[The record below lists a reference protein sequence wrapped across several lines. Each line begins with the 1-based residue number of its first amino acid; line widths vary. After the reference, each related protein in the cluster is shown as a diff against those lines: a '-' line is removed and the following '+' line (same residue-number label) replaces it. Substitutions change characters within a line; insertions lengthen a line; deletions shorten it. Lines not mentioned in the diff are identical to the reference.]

1 MSKILQADREY
12 DNNLKQYT
20 RKDAIL
26 SFILFGIIILNYSIL
41 AILQTKF
48 EFIKDNIIIVG
59 CIFNAL
65 MIVITV
71 LFIKLNKQTLNTI
84 GISRGKWK
92 NSIIIGIIVALFL
105 FYNNCI
111 SNLMKGNNLIAIKEI
126 LILLVYYLLV
136 AVCEEIVIRGY
147 IGTRIYGLV
156 KKRWLAVFVVGIL
169 FIIMHFPYRMIA
181 YGMTLSD
188 LTIKNFGW
196 IIDLFI
202 THLIFNFIYLKTNSL
217 YGAIIPHWM
226 SNFAYNI
233 ILNNLS

>member
-1 MSKILQADREY
+1 MLNILQADRDY

-41 AILQTKF
+41 AVLQIKF
-48 EFIKDNIIIVG
+48 EIVKDNIVLVG
-59 CIFNAL
+59 CIFNSL

-71 LFIKLNKQTLNTI
+71 LFIKLNKQTLDTI
-84 GISRGKWK
+84 GISKGKWK
-92 NSIIIGIIVALFL
+92 NSIIIGIIFSSFL

-111 SNLMKGNNLIAIKEI
+111 SNLINGCNLISIQEI

-136 AVCEEIVIRGY
+136 AVCEEFVFRGY
-147 IGTRIYGLV
+147 IGTRIYGFI

-169 FIIMHFPYRMIA
+169 FIIIHFPYRMIA

-188 LTIKNFGW
+188 LSIKNLNW

-202 THLIFNFIYLKTNSL
+202 THLLLNFIYLKTNSL

-233 ILNNLS
+233 ILK

>member
-1 MSKILQADREY
+1 MLKILQADKEY

-26 SFILFGIIILNYSIL
+26 AFILFVIIILNYSIL
-41 AILQTKF
+41 AILQINF
-48 EFIKDNIIIVG
+48 EFIKENIVLVG

-71 LFIKLNKQTLNTI
+71 LFIKLNRQTLNMI
-84 GISRGKWK
+84 GISEGKWK
-92 NSIIIGIIVALFL
+92 SSVIIGIIVASFL

-111 SNLMKGNNLIAIKEI
+111 SNLINGSNLISIQEM

-136 AVCEEIVIRGY
+136 AVCEEFVFRGY
-147 IGTRIYGLV
+147 IGTRIYGLI
-156 KKRWLAVFVVGIL
+156 KKKWLAVFVVGIL

-181 YGMTLSD
+181 YGMTLDD
-188 LTIKNFGW
+188 LTIKNFSW

-202 THLIFNFIYLKTNSL
+202 THFVFNFIYLKTNSL

-233 ILNNLS
+233 ILK

>member
-1 MSKILQADREY
+1 MLKILQADKEY

-26 SFILFGIIILNYSIL
+26 SFILFEIIILNYSIL
-41 AILQTKF
+41 AVLQTKF
-48 EFIKDNIIIVG
+48 EFIKENILLVG
-59 CIFNAL
+59 CIFNVL
-65 MIVITV
+65 MIVITI
-71 LFIKLNKQTLNTI
+71 LFIKLNKQTLSTI
-84 GISRGKWK
+84 GISKGRWK
-92 NSIIIGIIVALFL
+92 SSIIIGIIVASFM

-111 SNLMKGNNLIAIKEI
+111 SNLISGSKLISIQEI

-136 AVCEEIVIRGY
+136 AVCEEFVFRGY
-147 IGTRIYGLV
+147 IGTRIYGLI

-169 FIIMHFPYRMIA
+169 FIVMHFPYRMIA
-181 YGMTLSD
+181 YGMTLND
-188 LTIKNFGW
+188 LTIKNFNW

-202 THLIFNFIYLKTNSL
+202 THLVFNFIYLKTNSL

-233 ILNNLS
+233 ILK

>member
-1 MSKILQADREY
+1 MLKILQADEEY

-26 SFILFGIIILNYSIL
+26 SFILFTIIILNYSIL

-48 EFIKDNIIIVG
+48 EFIKENIVLFG

-65 MIVITV
+65 MIAITV
-71 LFIKLNKQTLNTI
+71 LFIKLNKQRLNTI
-84 GISRGKWK
+84 GISKGKWK
-92 NSIIIGIIVALFL
+92 SSSIIGIIVASFL

-111 SNLMKGNNLIAIKEI
+111 ANSINGSNLISIQEI

-136 AVCEEIVIRGY
+136 AVCEEFVFRGY
-147 IGTRIYGLV
+147 IGTRIYGLI
-156 KKRWLAVFVVGIL
+156 KKKWLAVFVVGIL
-169 FIIMHFPYRMIA
+169 FIIIHFPYRMIA
-181 YGMTLSD
+181 YGMTLND
-188 LTIKNFGW
+188 LTIKNFSW

-202 THLIFNFIYLKTNSL
+202 THLVFNFIYLKTNSL

-233 ILNNLS
+233 ILK

>member
-1 MSKILQADREY
+1 MLKILQADEEY

-26 SFILFGIIILNYSIL
+26 SFILFTIIILNYSIL

-48 EFIKDNIIIVG
+48 EFIKENIVLFG

-65 MIVITV
+65 MIAITV
-71 LFIKLNKQTLNTI
+71 LFIKLNKQRLNTI
-84 GISRGKWK
+84 GISKGKWK
-92 NSIIIGIIVALFL
+92 SSIIIGIIVASFL

-111 SNLMKGNNLIAIKEI
+111 ANLINGSNLISIQEI

-136 AVCEEIVIRGY
+136 AVCEEFVFRGY
-147 IGTRIYGLV
+147 IGTRIYGLI
-156 KKRWLAVFVVGIL
+156 KKKWLAVFVVGIL
-169 FIIMHFPYRMIA
+169 FIIIHFPYRMIA
-181 YGMTLSD
+181 YGMTLND
-188 LTIKNFGW
+188 LTIKNFSW

-202 THLIFNFIYLKTNSL
+202 THLVFNFIYLKTNSL

-233 ILNNLS
+233 ILK